1 MLQLSEYFI
10 DSFESNE
17 KNSNMKGQENY
28 HKSKFPDNYMIS
40 IYFLYFYSSF
50 TNYEKYIDEVFEYAC
65 HYNIKDNNDAII
77 NINNKKLITF
87 KKLKF
92 DENVG
97 VNEFKGFEDLNNCL
111 NLQLIYFKSQNKDEN
126 QMKISE
132 KNYKNENDEIF
143 TYGNN
148 EEFESQCEFNFREYI
163 RTMTEEENLYK
174 IEYAS
179 NVCIKGKNYSENNKN
194 IHDINEDNDLVFC
207 NDNKPDNLIINNE
220 DSNNIGNNLLNILG
234 PEEILYLRNLK
245 ELISDKNGFSINEKE
260 NGEIE
265 FCTSLNYSKE
275 DNLHLIDDLIKKLNE
290 LSLNLNQIK
299 SEEILNKNIEK
310 SKLNSK
316 NNYDDLDILDKIEI
330 DINKSKNKISQIINH
345 ISLNQKQNSNSNDLE
360 LLKFLINNK
369 NFKITDLLKQSEKY
383 YRCNNINC
391 CKNAEKKKSPN
402 KRNEISR
409 DQLTINSKVVKTKGN
424 NISEIYNNVS
434 SSIKIQ
440 NIKQEIINL
449 KKEHSSKETNKDK
462 LKQFS
467 NKEKIIQIPHEIKK
481 LMMNSNEFSNDELNL
496 NNNNTDELD
505 EKNRLSINFATKDEI
520 NEIDEKF
527 KFCVKYSTSSG
538 VNRLNLKH
546 NNNPIQPVSLEQ
558 FKNSNPLLRIFG
570 NKEDDLHVISTT
582 ITNNHKDINQL
593 LDFINNNESLIY
605 KEEKNGKN
613 SKNVNNKKLK
623 KENKSTNQNIVC
635 SSNIMQSNNISTGSN
650 NNNSTSDFDL
660 ILKSSQSQ
668 NLNQNNTKSNKRRKN
683 KNNQNFNLED
693 EAEIEKFRNDLK
705 CQSFHSLYKF
715 KVTNE
720 YWK

>member
-17 KNSNMKGQENY
+17 KNSNMKCQENNS
-28 HKSKFPDNYMIS
+28 KSKFPDNYMIS

-77 NINNKKLITF
+77 NRNNKEKKLITF

-126 QMKISE
+126 QMKISD

-194 IHDINEDNDLVFC
+194 IHDINEDNDLIFC
-207 NDNKPDNLIINNE
+207 NDNKPNNLIINNE

-245 ELISDKNGFSINEKE
+245 ELISDKNGFSINENE

-310 SKLNSK
+310 TKLNSK
-316 NNYDDLDILDKIEI
+316 NNYDDLDILDKIEV

-345 ISLNQKQNSNSNDLE
+345 ISLNQKQNSSSNDLE

-449 KKEHSSKETNKDK
+449 KKEQSSKETNKDK

-481 LMMNSNEFSNDELNL
+481 LMMNSNEFSNKI
-496 NNNNTDELD
+496 T
-505 EKNRLSINFATKDEI
+505 
-520 NEIDEKF
+520 
-527 KFCVKYSTSSG
+527 
-538 VNRLNLKH
+538 
-546 NNNPIQPVSLEQ
+546 
-558 FKNSNPLLRIFG
+558 PLL
-570 NKEDDLHVISTT
+570 
-582 ITNNHKDINQL
+582 
-593 LDFINNNESLIY
+593 
-605 KEEKNGKN
+605 
-613 SKNVNNKKLK
+613 
-623 KENKSTNQNIVC
+623 
-635 SSNIMQSNNISTGSN
+635 
-650 NNNSTSDFDL
+650 
-660 ILKSSQSQ
+660 
-668 NLNQNNTKSNKRRKN
+668 
-683 KNNQNFNLED
+683 
-693 EAEIEKFRNDLK
+693 
-705 CQSFHSLYKF
+705 
-715 KVTNE
+715 
-720 YWK
+720 

>member
-10 DSFESNE
+10 DAFETYE
-17 KNSNMKGQENY
+17 KNSNFEKIN
-28 HKSKFPDNYMIS
+28 KSKFPDNYMIS

-65 HYNIKDNNDAII
+65 HYNIKDYNGEII
-77 NINNKKLITF
+77 NRSSKDKKLITF

-97 VNEFKGFEDLNNCL
+97 IDEFKGFEDLNNCL
-111 NLQLIYFKSQNKDEN
+111 NLQLIDFISQNKDEN
-126 QMKISE
+126 KTKIFE
-132 KNYKNENDEIF
+132 KNSKNENENENF
-143 TYGNN
+143 THGKN

-179 NVCIKGKNYSENNKN
+179 NVCIKGKNLLENNKN
-194 IHDINEDNDLVFC
+194 IHDNNEDNDLVFC
-207 NDNKPDNLIINNE
+207 NDNLPNDSIINNG

-275 DNLHLIDDLIKKLNE
+275 DNLNLIDDLIKKLNE

-299 SEEILNKNIEK
+299 SDEILNKNIEK
-310 SKLNSK
+310 SKLNSNK
-316 NNYDDLDILDKIEI
+316 YDDLDILDKIEI

-345 ISLNQKQNSNSNDLE
+345 ITLNQKQNSSSNDLE

-383 YRCNNINC
+383 YRCNNVNC
-391 CKNAEKKKSPN
+391 CKNAEKKKSPKN
-402 KRNEISR
+402 KNEISR
-409 DQLTINSKVVKTKGN
+409 EQLSINSKVVKTKGN

-449 KKEHSSKETNKDK
+449 KKEQSSKETNKDK
-462 LKQFS
+462 LKQLS
-467 NKEKIIQIPHEIKK
+467 NKDKIIQIPNEIKK
-481 LMMNSNEFSNDELNL
+481 LMIADELAYDKMILSGNY
-496 NNNNTDELD
+496 DDKLD
-505 EKNRLSINFATKDEI
+505 EKNRQSINFATKDEI

-527 KFCVKYSTSSG
+527 KFSVKYSTSSG
-538 VNRLNLKH
+538 VNRLNLKL
-546 NNNPIQPVSLEQ
+546 NNNPVQPVSLEQ

-593 LDFINNNESLIY
+593 LDFINNNDSLNN
-605 KEEKNGKN
+605 KEDKNGKN
-613 SKNVNNKKLK
+613 SKNANNKKIK

-635 SSNIMQSNNISTGSN
+635 NSNIIQSNNITTGSTN
-650 NNNSTSDFDL
+650 NNCTSDFDL
-660 ILKSSQSQ
+660 IIKQSQSQ
-668 NLNQNNTKSNKRRKN
+668 NLHQNNTKSNKRRKN
-683 KNNQNFNLED
+683 KNNQNYNLED

-705 CQSFHSLYKF
+705 CQSFHSLYKY